1 MMFCWKYMQSSIH
14 LDQRLLLVTKN
25 RYLKLII
32 IVLFCVWGEMQEV
45 GFIKILPEI
54 QLTISEACLP

>member
-1 MMFCWKYMQSSIH
+1 MQSSIH